1 MAWFAPI
8 IMINNS
14 MSFARQNF
22 TLFHELYH
30 LIANTSGA
38 EIIRDDY
45 YDDFMEILSVG
56 M

>member
-1 MAWFAPI
+1 
-8 IMINNS
+8 

-45 YDDFMEILSVG
+45 YIYLDEQQSYVEKAF
-56 M
+56 